1 MASQIPQFTLPVPNS
16 LSQTSEEFE
25 GSVNTL
31 VSELPGFVE
40 GANQIA
46 SEVNQKALDV
56 EAAAGA
62 IANQA
67 WVSGTT
73 YTAGAV
79 RYSPVDFLNYRRKTN
94 GAGTTDP
101 SLDTTNWALLT
112 KTVFGGSDTTTSA
125 VDIDLSATAGRLQV
139 IAMTAAGK
147 KVTLPAATGVAKGTP
162 IFVIVNSGSYRFAVR
177 KNGGAFLCMVTPGQT
192 LSIGCSDNTTSA
204 GVWSVN
210 GGKFNN
216 IFEGNTPQVLNAVDT
231 QDMAIAMLSPTK
243 AICCYKNGSTTFL
256 NAIIINFGSASGSVT
271 VISAEAVRNVSVAAL
286 TASKVVV
293 VYQVTG
299 TNSTVKGF
307 VLDISGDTITPGS
320 VQTITT
326 QAGTAAA
333 STSLAVLSSTKLLI
347 GYMRGS
353 SSVTQEKVLDVS
365 GTTITASAE
374 VQADSSAVNSNLDS
388 AVVGAITATKA
399 IVGFLRDNSQF
410 CLRHQTITGSTPA
423 ASGSVLT
430 LSQGLTTLSAACLV
444 VMSSSR
450 VVVVRSVDQ
459 SFGGRLLAYVI
470 DTSGTSP
477 ALLYT
482 KYINVTYAGGAL
494 HLVGT
499 KLDDTHVYI
508 TWRGGYGGIDG
519 CVLTV
524 TSDDR
529 VIPGEIIESIDPATG
544 YQEVG
549 AVDAVALDSTHI
561 MQVCRNTSNFLSAK
575 VLEVSL

>member
-1 MASQIPQFTLPVPNS
+1 MATQIPAFPLPMPNS
-16 LSQTSEEFE
+16 INQTSEEFE
-25 GSVNTL
+25 DAANTT
-31 VSELPGFVE
+31 VGHLPIFVAA
-40 GANQIA
+40 ANQLS

-62 IANQA
+62 IGNQA

-73 YTAGAV
+73 YTAGQV
-79 RYSPVDFLNYRRKTN
+79 RYSPADSLNYRRRTN

-101 SLDTTNWALLT
+101 SLDPTNWALLT

-177 KNGGAFLCMVTPGQT
+177 KNGGAFLCMANPGQT

-256 NAIIINFGSASGSVT
+256 NAIIINFGSSSGSVT

-286 TASKVVV
+286 SATKVVV
-293 VYQVTG
+293 VYQLASVT
-299 TNSTVKGF
+299 TVKGY

-326 QAGTAAA
+326 QATNGAA
-333 STSLAVLSSTKLLI
+333 STSLAVLTSTKLLV
-347 GYMRGS
+347 GYMRAS
-353 SSVTQEKVLDVS
+353 SAATVEKVLDVS
-365 GTTITASAE
+365 GTTITASSE
-374 VQADSSAVNSNLDS
+374 VSADSSAVNSNLDS
-388 AVVGAITATKA
+388 VVVGALTSTKL
-399 IVGFLRDNSQF
+399 IVGFMRDTSLF
-410 CLRHQTITGSTPA
+410 CLRHQTVSGSTPA
-423 ASGSVLT
+423 ASGSVLALSPGLST
-430 LSQGLTTLSAACLV
+430 LCAACLV

-450 VVVVRSVDQ
+450 AIVVRSVDQ
-459 SFGGRLLAYVI
+459 NFGGRLLAYVI

-477 ALLYT
+477 VLLYT
-482 KYINVTYAGGAL
+482 KYINVTYAGGAM
-494 HLVGT
+494 HVVGT

-544 YQEVG
+544 YLEVG

-561 MQVCRNTSNFLSAK
+561 MQVCRNSSNFLSAK

>member
-1 MASQIPQFTLPVPNS
+1 MATQIPAFPLPMPNS
-16 LSQTSEEFE
+16 INQTSEEFE
-25 GSVNTL
+25 DAANTT
-31 VSELPGFVE
+31 VGHLPIFVAA
-40 GANQIA
+40 ANQLS

-62 IANQA
+62 IGNQA

-73 YTAGAV
+73 YTAGQV
-79 RYSPVDFLNYRRKTN
+79 RYSPADSLNYRRRTN

-101 SLDTTNWALLT
+101 SLDPTNWALLT

-125 VDIDLSATAGRLQV
+125 VDIDLSATSGRLQV

-256 NAIIINFGSASGSVT
+256 NAIIINFGSSSGSVT

-286 TASKVVV
+286 SASKVVV
-293 VYQVTG
+293 IYQLASVT
-299 TNSTVKGF
+299 TVKGY

-326 QAGTAAA
+326 QATNGAA
-333 STSLAVLSSTKLLI
+333 STSLAVLTSTKLLV
-347 GYMRGS
+347 GYMRAS
-353 SSVTQEKVLDVS
+353 STATVEKVLDVS
-365 GTTITASAE
+365 GTTITASSE

-388 AVVGAITATKA
+388 VVVRALTSTKL
-399 IVGFLRDNSQF
+399 IVGFMRDTSLF
-410 CLRHQTITGSTPA
+410 CLRHQTVSGSTPA

-430 LSQGLTTLSAACLV
+430 LSPGLSTLCAACLV

-450 VVVVRSVDQ
+450 AIVVRSVDQ
-459 SFGGRLLAYVI
+459 NFGGRLLAYVI

-477 ALLYT
+477 VLLYT

-499 KLDDTHVYI
+499 KLDDTHMYI

-544 YQEVG
+544 YLEVG

-561 MQVCRNTSNFLSAK
+561 MQVCRNSSNFLSAK